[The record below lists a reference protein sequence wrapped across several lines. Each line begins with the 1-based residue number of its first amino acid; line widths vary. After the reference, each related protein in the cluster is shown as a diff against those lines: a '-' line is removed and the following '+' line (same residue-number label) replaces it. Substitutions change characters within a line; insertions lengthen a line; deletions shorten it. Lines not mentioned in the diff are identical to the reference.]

1 MCGARARRG
10 VGPSAD
16 SAPPLESPWSF
27 GAISTRTHVFVK
39 SNHGFGGNSS
49 ISLCRYSGTNG
60 RTRFRL
66 VLGIG
71 TSARLLG
78 GAVGLGHDLWI
89 GDRDG
94 EQADVGPRRAQ
105 TSSLRVSG
113 TKIQAGVATAPQ
125 VDP

>member
-1 MCGARARRG
+1 MDLGGTA
-10 VGPSAD
+10 SI
-16 SAPPLESPWSF
+16 PL
-27 GAISTRTHVFVK
+27 G
-39 SNHGFGGNSS
+39 
-49 ISLCRYSGTNG
+49 RYSGTNG
-60 RTRFRL
+60 WTRFRL

-94 EQADVGPRRAQ
+94 EQAEVGPRRAQ

-113 TKIQAGVATAPQ
+113 TKTQAGVATAGKPLIP
-125 VDP
+125 VLGRRLIPVSDVGAVLYIRGEEYLF